1 MSRLASAIFAVLAL
15 PAFASFDEGAVEPQ
29 ARAVLNDMVRAYR
42 GVKTLEQESEYD
54 SKGSSAARI
63 LKAKLIIQ
71 RPNRLLLEVTERGGD
86 KGSVLRKF
94 VSDGKDLYSYYELEG
109 HFVKDKAPRSFDGFR
124 ELAMS
129 VEMAAL
135 TGIDPF
141 AAIAQQARSVT
152 LADPV
157 NVDDVPCDVVN
168 VDVSDEVRTGL
179 VRFYVGKQDHF
190 LRKFEFDSKP
200 IPKPEPK
207 EKKLLPDLP
216 IPSEQDE
223 PLPPL
228 EPEIPVH
235 FSYTV
240 KVTANPRLAKETFM
254 WIAPPGALQ
263 LLGAK
268 AILGQNRQSEKA
280 KGQPNPFAPTPLTD
294 LSNPT
299 RRVHARELI
308 DRAKKQRK

>member
-1 MSRLASAIFAVLAL
+1 MIRLASIVAALCSL
-15 PAFASFDEGAVEPQ
+15 PAFALPDERALEPR
-29 ARAVLNDMVRAYR
+29 ARGVLNDMVKAYR
-42 GVKTLEQESEYD
+42 GVKSLEQESEYD

-63 LKAKLIIQ
+63 LRAKLIIQ

-86 KGSVLRKF
+86 KGTILRKF
-94 VSDGKDLYSYYELEG
+94 VSDGKDLYSYNELQG
-109 HFVKDKAPRSFDGFR
+109 HFVKDKAPKKLEEFR

-141 AAIAQQARSVT
+141 AAMAQQARSVT

-157 NVDDVPCDVVN
+157 TIDDVPCDVVN
-168 VDVSDEVRTGL
+168 VDVSDGMRTGL

-216 IPSEQDE
+216 IPSEEDE

-240 KVTANPRLAKETFM
+240 KVTANPKLAKETFT

-263 LLGAK
+263 LLGPK
-268 AILGQNRQSEKA
+268 GILGQNRAGEKA
-280 KGQPNPFAPTPLTD
+280 EGPNPFAPTPLTD

-299 RRVHARELI
+299 RRVHAKELI
-308 DRAKKQRK
+308 ERAKKRK